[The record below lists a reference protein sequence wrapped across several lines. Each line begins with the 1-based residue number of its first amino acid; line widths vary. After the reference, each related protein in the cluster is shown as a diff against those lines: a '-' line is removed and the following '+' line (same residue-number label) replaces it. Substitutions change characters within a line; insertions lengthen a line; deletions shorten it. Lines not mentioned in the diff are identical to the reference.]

1 MRIRFAYALLIV
13 AVTMSWMTAPRTAA
27 AGLIPGTVERYTLA
41 NGLQVVLASD
51 PAAAAVD
58 VAVWYDAGTRLEPAG
73 RTGVAHLFEH
83 LMFRGSAR
91 FAAGEHARRIAA
103 TGGTFGAFTTA
114 DFSSFFDTVP
124 ASALET
130 ALELEAD
137 RMSALVIDAKRLDVT
152 RDGVR
157 VERQLPQYAAPTVA
171 GLQRLY
177 AAAFPTHPYRT
188 PLFGVEADL
197 KRLTLAE
204 CRAWYRDRYGPGR
217 AVLTVTGRIDPAE
230 ARTLIAKHFG
240 ALKGGKPTASPRP
253 KVDLTQSGRRVSERG
268 RTAFRILWTGWTLPG
283 RGDPD
288 LAPLLLLAATLARG
302 EDSRITRTLVEQS
315 QSCVFSDGDLEAR
328 ADASL
333 LYCMLALAPNA
344 DSVAVERELLAEVA
358 RLTREPLT
366 PDELEIARRHAES
379 AILFSLQ
386 GARGRA
392 IALGT
397 SVTATG
403 DEQDA
408 TRQLERIRACT
419 AADIQRVAS
428 RFLTAQRRTVVWM
441 AALPGGPRGGAR

>member
-1 MRIRFAYALLIV
+1 MRIRFALALLIV
-13 AVTMSWMTAPRTAA
+13 AVTMSWPTASTAS
-27 AGLIPGTVERYTLA
+27 AGPIPGTVERYTLD

-58 VAVWYDAGTRLEPAG
+58 VAVWYDAGTRREPAG

-91 FAAGEHARRIAA
+91 FGAGEHARRITAS
-103 TGGTFGAFTTA
+103 GGNFGAFTTA

-137 RMSALVIDAKRLDVT
+137 RMSGLTIDAKRIDLT

-157 VERQLPQYAAPTVA
+157 AERQLPQYAAPTVI

-177 AAAFPTHPYRT
+177 AAAFPAHPYRE
-188 PLFGVEADL
+188 PLFGAEADL

-204 CRAWYRDRYGPGR
+204 CRAWYRDRYGPSR

-230 ARTLIAKHFG
+230 TRTLIAKYFG
-240 ALKGGKPTASPRP
+240 ALKGSRTTAAARP
-253 KVDLTQSGRRVSERG
+253 KIDLTQTGRRVSERG
-268 RTAFRILWTGWTLPG
+268 RAAFRILWTGWTLPG

-315 QSCVFSDGDLEAR
+315 QSCVFTDGDLEAR
-328 ADASL
+328 SDASL
-333 LYCMLALAPNA
+333 LYCMLALAPGA

-358 RLTREPLT
+358 RLTKEPLT
-366 PDELEIARRHAES
+366 ADELEIARRHAES

-386 GARGRA
+386 TARGRA
-392 IALGT
+392 LALGT
-397 SVTATG
+397 SITATG

-419 AADIQRVAS
+419 AADIQRVAA
-428 RFLTAQRRTVVWM
+428 RFLTAPRRNVVWM
-441 AALPGGPRGGAR
+441 AALPGGARGGAR